1 MCVLLVLSLP
11 CIVASTYEEFSR
23 LGIGTVEYYVH
34 NLKLSLQTKQPE
46 IQSLR
51 HQQIQCIVKMEAYAE
66 PNSNYTFGHATR
78 HDQNGNRL

>member
-34 NLKLSLQTKQPE
+34 NLKLSTSPQTRQP
-46 IQSLR
+46 
-51 HQQIQCIVKMEAYAE
+51 QIQTVTEAAA
-66 PNSNYTFGHATR
+66 NMMHS
-78 HDQNGNRL
+78 QNGSRR